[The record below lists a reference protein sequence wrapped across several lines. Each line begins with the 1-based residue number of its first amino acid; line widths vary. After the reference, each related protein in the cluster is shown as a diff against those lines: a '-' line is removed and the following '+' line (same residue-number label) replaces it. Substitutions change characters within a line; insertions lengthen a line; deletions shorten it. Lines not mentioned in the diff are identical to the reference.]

1 MHYDITYFTK
11 NIIMLVLKK
20 NLLKSNFIKR
30 LVMILDNNFFQIS
43 NNLLRKVENIMQ
55 LIFFK

>member
-55 LIFFK
+55 LIFF